1 MPRTVCLLWSVCFTH
16 CISFGATNKCID
28 SYVKFETFLGV
39 VQFQSPRPLAKEL
52 ALTPALSSTQ
62 TSAILNFGH
71 QVCILVILGLP
82 CRCQFASRRPCPF
95 MAKQPQWQC
104 LAGKTTVGS
113 IVNRHGKDSPVAQP
127 ILDTPL

>member
-1 MPRTVCLLWSVCFTH
+1 MH
-16 CISFGATNKCID
+16 SFLCET
-28 SYVKFETFLGV
+28 FEAFLGV

-82 CRCQFASRRPCPF
+82 FRCQFASRRPRPF

-104 LAGKTTVGS
+104 PAGKTTVGS
-113 IVNRHGKDSPVAQP
+113 IVNRHGKGSPVAQP
-127 ILDTPL
+127 ILDTPLQVSLNYLSHTCAFANLLESFW